1 MAIQKIRAALLAAG
15 LATVWPALADT
26 WLIRDVRVFDGERVH
41 ARRSVLL
48 EDGKIRDADFKG
60 KPPAAAKLV
69 EGKGRTL
76 LPGLI
81 DSHVHA
87 YRHLDLPLLFGVTT
101 QVDMFTAV
109 PLMREVSERMAK
121 GENQGQADLFSAGT
135 LATVPGGH
143 GTEYGLPIP
152 TLTTPGEAQAWV
164 DARLAEG
171 SYFIKIVMEPGSAAH
186 KIPSLDLPTVK
197 ALIEAAHLRG
207 KLAVVHIGNLDDARA
222 ALEAGADGLVHL
234 FDGAAIAA
242 ADLEAFV
249 RLARERKAFI
259 VPTFSVL
266 ESIAGLREDDVLA
279 DAGLTSLLKKEQLL
293 ALQGSYGKT
302 PKPEEMT
309 APRAVTAALHKAGV
323 PLLAG
328 TDAGNTGTQYGVSL
342 HHELRALVQAGLTP
356 QAALAAA
363 TSVPAQAFRLPQRG
377 RIANGYKADLLL
389 VEGDPTQDIQ
399 ATRRIVEVWKDG
411 APAFAL
417 RKAQQEKVA
426 LEAGGKVGGEA
437 VALPADG
444 RISLFGKDKL
454 ASPFGAGWM
463 PSTDSFLGGKS
474 SVRLQHQ
481 EGDAVR
487 VNASVVQGF
496 AYPWAGLAFMT
507 GAQAGQAAN
516 LSAAKVL
523 RFRVRG
529 DGKNY
534 GVSLLAEGVQI
545 PVNRGFT
552 AAAEW
557 QEVSMN
563 LADFKGIDAR
573 LLTMIAFNAGPVPG
587 DYQFEIADVCLLD
600 K

>member
-1 MAIQKIRAALLAAG
+1 
-15 LATVWPALADT
+15 
-26 WLIRDVRVFDGERVH
+26 
-41 ARRSVLL
+41 
-48 EDGKIRDADFKG
+48 
-60 KPPAAAKLV
+60 
-69 EGKGRTL
+69 
-76 LPGLI
+76 
-81 DSHVHA
+81 
-87 YRHLDLPLLFGVTT
+87 
-101 QVDMFTAV
+101 
-109 PLMREVSERMAK
+109 
-121 GENQGQADLFSAGT
+121 
-135 LATVPGGH
+135 
-143 GTEYGLPIP
+143 
-152 TLTTPGEAQAWV
+152 
-164 DARLAEG
+164 
-171 SYFIKIVMEPGSAAH
+171 
-186 KIPSLDLPTVK
+186 
-197 ALIEAAHLRG
+197 
-207 KLAVVHIGNLDDARA
+207 
-222 ALEAGADGLVHL
+222 
-234 FDGAAIAA
+234 
-242 ADLEAFV
+242 
-249 RLARERKAFI
+249 
-259 VPTFSVL
+259 
-266 ESIAGLREDDVLA
+266 
-279 DAGLTSLLKKEQLL
+279 
-293 ALQGSYGKT
+293 
-302 PKPEEMT
+302 MT

-363 TSVPAQAFRLPQRG
+363 TAAPAQAFRLPQRG

-411 APAFAL
+411 APASAL

-587 DYQFEIADVCLLD
+587 DYQFEIADVRLLD